1 MHVTARTLLLTTL
14 AVACAGTTITVTA
27 AASSKPPLQPA
38 DVFSLAWVQSPKLSP
53 DGRYVVYERAFYDP
67 QTDRKRSNLWL
78 YDLARGSDTPL
89 TTGSANDG
97 GVVWSPDSRRIAYVG
112 ADGEHAQIFVR
123 WIGSSE
129 TARITQVPNGPG
141 NLAFSPDGRW
151 IAFTQHLPQRTKPL
165 AELPPAPEG
174 AKWAEPAKVIDRLVY
189 RFDGAGYLDDG
200 FTQLFVVASDGGAV
214 RQVTAGDHNFDGTP
228 EWSADGKSLF
238 VSANLDPDWEYQ
250 AQESELYRISVDD
263 GTPTRLT
270 DRRGPDEGPVLSPDG
285 KSLAYTGFDDRKL
298 GFQNHEVYVLDL
310 ASGKTRSVSRG
321 SDLDVGDPQWDGNG
335 ALIVHYDQ
343 RGVGRIG
350 RIDLG
355 SGKLAEIA
363 ADVGVTDLG
372 RPYTGGQIHAAGGK
386 IVYTRG
392 SVERPADLGL
402 IDHGKTRSLTAL
414 NENLLA
420 HRTLGKVEE
429 INYTSSAG
437 QQKIQGWLVY
447 PPDFD
452 KSRKYPLLLEIHGG
466 PYAAY
471 GPNFAPETQLY
482 AAHGYLV
489 LYVNPRGSTS
499 YGEAF
504 ASLIQNNYPGQD
516 FDDLMSGVDT
526 VIARGIVDEKKLF
539 VTGGSGGGCLTAWI
553 VGHTD
558 RFAAAVVAKP
568 VINWSSFVL
577 NADSTSY
584 FKDYWFASAP
594 WEGSDE
600 YVKRSPITYVGKVKT
615 PTMMIVGESDYR
627 TPISEAEQ
635 FYAALK
641 LRKIDTLLVRLPG
654 ASHGINARPSQMLTQ
669 VLSTIGW
676 FDRHA
681 GAASPR

>member
-1 MHVTARTLLLTTL
+1 MHAIARTLLSTVLV
-14 AVACAGTTITVTA
+14 VACASPAPAVAATTT
-27 AASSKPPLQPA
+27 SKPSLQPA
-38 DVFSLAWVQSPKLSP
+38 DIFSLAWVQNPKLSP
-53 DGRYVVYERAFYDP
+53 DGRYVVYERAFYDN

-78 YDLARGSDTPL
+78 YDLARESSTPL
-89 TTGSANDG
+89 TTGSVNDG
-97 GVVWSPDSRRIAYVG
+97 GVVWAPDSKRIAYVG
-112 ADGEHAQIFVR
+112 ADGERSQIFLR

-129 TARITQVPNGPG
+129 TARLTQVANGPG
-141 NLAFSPDGRW
+141 SLAFSPDGRW
-151 IAFTQHLPQRTKPL
+151 IAFTQHLPQHPKPL

-200 FTQLFVVASDGGAV
+200 FTQLFVVAADGGAV
-214 RQVTAGDHNFDGTP
+214 RQVTSGERNFDGTP
-228 EWSADGKSLF
+228 AWSADGKSLF
-238 VSANLDPDWEYQ
+238 VSANLDADWEYQ
-250 AQESELYRISVDD
+250 AEESELYRIDVED

-270 DRRGPDEGPVLSPDG
+270 TRKGPDEGPVLSPDG
-285 KSLAYTGFDDRKL
+285 KQIAYTGFDDRRL
-298 GFQNHEVYVLDL
+298 GYQIHEVYVLDL
-310 ASGKTRSVSRG
+310 ASGKSRNVAPG
-321 SDLDVGDPQWDGNG
+321 ADLDLSEPSWDGNG
-335 ALIVHYDQ
+335 A
-343 RGVGRIG
+343 
-350 RIDLG
+350 
-355 SGKLAEIA
+355 
-363 ADVGVTDLG
+363 VTDLG
-372 RPYTGGQIHAAGGK
+372 RPYTGGQVHAAAGK

-392 SVERPADLGL
+392 SVTRPADLGL
-402 IDHGKTRSLTAL
+402 IDHGKIRSLTAL

-420 HRTLGKVEE
+420 HRTLGRVEE
-429 INYTSSAG
+429 VNYSSSFD

-452 KSRKYPLLLEIHGG
+452 ASKKYPLLLEIHGG

-499 YGEAF
+499 YGEKF
-504 ASLIQNNYPGQD
+504 ATLIQNNYPGQD
-516 FDDLMSGVDT
+516 YDDLMSGVDL
-526 VIARGIVDEKKLF
+526 VIGRGIVDEKRLY

-594 WEGSDE
+594 WEGSEE

-641 LRKIDTLLVRLPG
+641 LRKVDTLLVRLPG
-654 ASHGINARPSQMLTQ
+654 ASHGINSRPSQMLTQ

-676 FDRHA
+676 FDRHK
-681 GAASPR
+681 

>member
-1 MHVTARTLLLTTL
+1 MRTTGRTMTLAAL
-14 AVACAGTTITVTA
+14 AVATMGTLHAAEKSTA
-27 AASSKPPLQPA
+27 PRAILQPA
-38 DVFSLAWVQSPKLSP
+38 DIFSLAWVQNPRLSP
-53 DGRYVVYERAFYDP
+53 DGRYVVYERAFYDN
-67 QTDRKRSNLWL
+67 QTDRKRSNLWI
-78 YDLARGSDTPL
+78 YDLTRDSNTPL
-89 TTGSANDG
+89 TTGSVNDG
-97 GVVWSPDSRRIAYVG
+97 GVVWSPDSKRIAYVG
-112 ADGEHAQIFVR
+112 ADGERSQIFLR

-129 TARITQVPNGPG
+129 TARLTQVANGPG

-151 IAFTQHLPQRTKPL
+151 IAFTQHLPQHPKPL

-200 FTQLFVVASDGGAV
+200 FTQLFVVAADGGAV
-214 RQVTAGDHNFDGTP
+214 RQVTSGERNFDGTP
-228 EWSADGKSLF
+228 AWSADGKSLF
-238 VSANLDPDWEYQ
+238 VSANLDADWEYQ
-250 AQESELYRISVDD
+250 AEESELYRIDVED

-270 DRRGPDEGPVLSPDG
+270 TRKGPDEGPVLSPDG
-285 KSLAYTGFDDRKL
+285 KQIAYTGFDDRKL
-298 GFQNHEVYVLDL
+298 GYQIHEVYVLDL
-310 ASGKTRSVSRG
+310 ASGKTRSAAQG
-321 SDLDVGDPQWDGNG
+321 LDLDLSEPSWDGNG
-335 ALIVHYDQ
+335 ALVVHYDQ
-343 RGVGRIG
+343 RGIGRIG
-350 RIDLG
+350 RIDLA
-355 SGKLAEIA
+355 SGKLAELA

-372 RPYTGGQIHAAGGK
+372 RPYTGGQMHAAAGK

-420 HRTLGKVEE
+420 HRTLGRVEE
-429 INYTSSAG
+429 INYSSSFD

-452 KSRKYPLLLEIHGG
+452 TSKKYPLLLEIHGG

-499 YGEAF
+499 YGEKF
-504 ASLIQNNYPGQD
+504 ATLIQNNYPGQD
-516 FDDLMSGVDT
+516 YDDLMSGVDL
-526 VIARGIVDEKKLF
+526 VIGRGNVDEKRLY

-594 WEGSDE
+594 WEGSEE

-615 PTMMIVGESDYR
+615 PTMMIVGEADYR

-654 ASHGINARPSQMLTQ
+654 ASHGINSRPSQMLTQ

-676 FDRHA
+676 FDRHK
-681 GAASPR
+681 